1 MLDSAARTVQR
12 DNISTWVVGCG
23 LGQNESAARA
33 LHAVWNSNHPQL
45 VLDADA
51 LHLLVNHPKLFPPAK
66 HPDLVL
72 TPHPGEAAH
81 LLDVSTSRV
90 QSNRAWAAREIAN
103 RYRAWCILKGYE
115 TVISSARGF
124 LHVNKTGNA
133 GLATAGSG
141 DVLSGIVGSLLAQ
154 GMAAEEAVPA
164 AVWLHGAASEILAY
178 MQVGPIGLLAG
189 EIAETVRWLRNRLT
203 ANI

>member
-1 MLDSAARTVQR
+1 M
-12 DNISTWVVGCG
+12 
-23 LGQNESAARA
+23 
-33 LHAVWNSNHPQL
+33 
-45 VLDADA
+45 
-51 LHLLVNHPKLFPPAK
+51 
-66 HPDLVL
+66 
-72 TPHPGEAAH
+72 
-81 LLDVSTSRV
+81 
-90 QSNRAWAAREIAN
+90 
-103 RYRAWCILKGYE
+103 
-115 TVISSARGF
+115 ISSARGF
-124 LHVNKTGNA
+124 LHINKTGNA

-154 GMAAEEAVPA
+154 GIAAEEAVSA

>member
-1 MLDSAARTVQR
+1 MHRRSLP
-12 DNISTWVVGCG
+12 
-23 LGQNESAARA
+23 ARA
-33 LHAVWNSNHPQL
+33 LHAVWNSTHPQL

-103 RYRAWCILKGYE
+103 RYRAWCILKGHE

-164 AVWLHGAASEILAY
+164 AVWLHSAASEILAY